1 MNIHEYQAK
10 ELFRK
15 FGVPVAPGIL
25 AKTPAAAEAAA
36 KKLKTKVVV
45 VKAQVHAGGRGKA
58 GGIKLCKSPAD
69 AKAAAKAL
77 LGTRLVTKQT
87 TAHGQPIESV
97 YVEAGTDIARE
108 LYLALLLDR
117 SSSRLVMMCSTE
129 GGMDIEEV
137 AEKHPNKIFKET
149 IDPLTGLM
157 PYQARNLAFALGL
170 KGDEVSSGVKF
181 MLNLYKMYM
190 QTDASMI
197 EINPLAVTKQG
208 EVVPIDGKV
217 AFDDNGLFRHPDLAK
232 LDDPAQQDAREVEAK
247 KYDLNY
253 VGLEGT
259 IGCMVNGA
267 GLAMATM
274 DIIKHFGGEPANF
287 LDVGGGASEEKVEA
301 AFKLILRDDAV
312 KGILVAIFGGIMK
325 CDTIANGVVKALSKA
340 KRKVPV
346 VCWLEGTNVDL
357 GKKIMKES
365 GLPITPADNLADG
378 TQKILAATKGKK

>member
-10 ELFRK
+10 ELFTK
-15 FGVPVAPGIL
+15 FGVAIPHGHL
-25 AKTPAAAEAAA
+25 ALTPAEAEKAA
-36 KKLKTKVVV
+36 KSLKSKVVV

-58 GGIKLCKSPAD
+58 GGVKVCKTPAE
-69 AKAAAKAL
+69 AKEYAKKI
-77 LGTRLVTKQT
+77 LGTRLVTYQT
-87 TAHGQPIESV
+87 TSAGQPVEKV
-97 YVEAGTDIARE
+97 YVEAGIDIARE

-117 SSSRLVMMCSTE
+117 SSSRLVMMASTE

-137 AEKHPNKIFKET
+137 AHSHPDRIFKEI

-170 KGDEVSSGVKF
+170 KGDEVTNGVKF
-181 MLNLYKMYM
+181 MLALYKMYST
-190 QTDASMI
+190 TDAAMI
-197 EINPLAVTKQG
+197 EINPLVVTSQG
-208 EVVPIDGKV
+208 GVMALDGKV
-217 AFDDNGLFRHPDLAK
+217 AFDDNALFRHPDIAA
-232 LDDPAQQDAREVEAK
+232 LDDAAQQDEREVEAK
-247 KYDLNY
+247 KFDLNY

-301 AFKLILRDDAV
+301 AFQLILRDKAV
-312 KGILVAIFGGIMK
+312 QGILVAIFGGIMK
-325 CDTIANGVVKALSKA
+325 CDTIANGVVKALNKA

-365 GLPITPADNLADG
+365 GLPITPADNLADA
-378 TQKILAATKGKK
+378 TKKILAATKEKK